1 MSEIL
6 KLQNLSVAD
15 TEEGELNE
23 WSTVSNYCHSKI
35 EEDAV

>member
-15 TEEGELNE
+15 SDEGELND
-23 WSTVSNYCHSKI
+23 WSTISNHCGSVD
-35 EEDAV
+35 EEIV

>member
-15 TEEGELNE
+15 SDEGELNE
-23 WSTVSNYCHSKI
+23 WSTISNYCHSVD
-35 EEDAV
+35 EEIV